1 MQILALLRILRFMKV
16 TIIHN
21 LYPPYARGGAEQV
34 VCKTVQGLVD
44 SGHHVVVITLAPDR
58 EEREIQGNVIIYRIR
73 PKNIFSYLD
82 AQKKNLFSRFLW
94 HVFDI
99 WNKSSEQ
106 IIKNIL
112 EQEKPDVV
120 HTHNLMGIGFLIP
133 RVIRALNIPHV
144 HTVHDVQL
152 VEPSGIILKK
162 KENSFRYTGM
172 FVRLYAL
179 LMRSLLGSPNV
190 IISPSQFLLQFYEK
204 WGFFPVSNRVVLRNP
219 VFLDHAPEEKVV
231 RPVCKFLYVGQ
242 IETHKGVFFLVQSF
256 LRFIEQTPGSSELH
270 IVGTGSQMKEL
281 EIMCAHQD
289 AIILHGKVP
298 HDQLKSF
305 FERSDITIVPSLCYE
320 NSPTVIFE
328 SFSSQTPV
336 LASNI
341 EGIAE
346 LIKEGENGR
355 TFSAGDMDSL
365 QKLFLW
371 CIQNRESVKI
381 MGKNGRNGILSLSKE
396 KYLEK
401 LLGWYTSIQK
411 KFI

>member
-1 MQILALLRILRFMKV
+1 MKV
-16 TIIHN
+16 AIIHN

-34 VCKTVQGLVD
+34 VFKTVQGLLD
-44 SGHHVVVITLAPDR
+44 SGHEVVVITLAHTQA
-58 EEREIQGNVIIYRIR
+58 EKEVKGNGTIYRIR

-82 AQKKNLFSRFLW
+82 AHHHNVFARLLW

-112 EQEKPDVV
+112 QEENPDVV

-162 KENSFRYTGM
+162 KERSFRYTGP

-179 LMRSLLGSPNV
+179 LMRRLLGSPNV
-190 IISPSQFLLQFYEK
+190 VISPSQFLLQFYEK
-204 WGFFPVSNRVVLRNP
+204 WGFFADATRVVLRNP
-219 VFLDHAPEEKVV
+219 VFLDHAPEQKKLS
-231 RPVCKFLYVGQ
+231 PVCTFLYVGQ
-242 IETHKGVFFLVQSF
+242 IEKHKGVFFLVESF
-256 LRFIEQTPGSSELH
+256 LRFIQQTQAPSELH

-281 EIMCAHQD
+281 EIMRANH
-289 AIILHGKVP
+289 ASIILHGKVP
-298 HDQLKSF
+298 HDQLASF
-305 FERSDITIVPSLCYE
+305 FQRSDITIVPSLCYE

-355 TFSAGDMDSL
+355 TFSSGDMQSL
-365 QKLFLW
+365 QNLLAW
-371 CIQNRESVKI
+371 CVENREKVKM
-381 MGKNGRNGILSLSKE
+381 MGENGRKGILALSKE

-401 LLGWYTSIQK
+401 LLEWYISVQK
-411 KFI
+411 KFV